1 MDVDSTP
8 PDFAIKRYVLARRRR
23 PWNYAL
29 FAEGGLT
36 AGGLAEVGVA
46 QGLQEGQDEGVAV
59 VALLRIT
66 GDGPPHRLGADL
78 LMQMEA

>member
-1 MDVDSTP
+1 
-8 PDFAIKRYVLARRRR
+8 
-23 PWNYAL
+23 
-29 FAEGGLT
+29 
-36 AGGLAEVGVA
+36 VGVA